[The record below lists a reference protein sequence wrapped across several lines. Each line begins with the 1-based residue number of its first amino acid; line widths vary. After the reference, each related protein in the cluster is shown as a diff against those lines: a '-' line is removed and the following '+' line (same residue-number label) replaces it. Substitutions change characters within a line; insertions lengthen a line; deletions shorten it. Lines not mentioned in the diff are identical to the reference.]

1 MFKSARIKL
10 TVWYLLIIMMVSL
23 TFSIVIFGMV
33 SREVDRFEMMQ
44 RTRVERRLR
53 DDILLPPGSV
63 PFRRFIEEHGM
74 ANPELVQE
82 TKERILYVLF
92 LANGSIFILAGW
104 FGYILAGRTLQ
115 PIKRMVDHQ
124 NRFVSDA
131 SHELKTPLA
140 SLKIAFE
147 VYLRDHKRTLK
158 DADIIIQE
166 SVDEVQKLQTLSES
180 LLEIAEN
187 EEGSEKFM
195 MEKLNIESVINEAMK
210 KIRNLA
216 HKKNVEF
223 KINVPKFSL
232 RGNKKSLVS
241 LFTILFDNAI
251 KYSHEGSLVDVTAKV
266 IDSKL
271 SVIVKDS
278 GIGISTQDLPRV
290 FDRFYRADSA
300 RSKSDTGG
308 NGLGLSIAR
317 QIALKHG
324 GSLFVESVLGKGST
338 FVFEFPLTNHS

>member
-1 MFKSARIKL
+1 MFTSARIKL
-10 TVWYLLIIMMVSL
+10 TLWYLLIIMMVSL
-23 TFSIVIFGMV
+23 TFSVVIFGMV

-53 DDILLPPGSV
+53 DDILIPPGSV
-63 PFRRFIEEHGM
+63 PFRQFIEEYGM
-74 ANPELVQE
+74 ANPELVRE
-82 TKERILYVLF
+82 TKERILSVLF

-104 FGYILAGRTLQ
+104 LGYILAGRTLQ
-115 PIKRMVDHQ
+115 PIKKMVDHQ

-158 DADIIIQE
+158 DADVIIQE

-187 EEGSEKFM
+187 EDGSERFI
-195 MEKLNIESVINEAMK
+195 MEKLHIESVINEAKK

-216 HKKNVEF
+216 NKKNIEF
-223 KINVPKFSL
+223 KINVEKVSL
-232 RGNKKSLVS
+232 RGNKKALVS

-251 KYSHEGSLVDVTAKV
+251 KYSNEGSSVEVSAKV
-266 IDSKL
+266 TDGKL
-271 SVIVKDS
+271 SVMVKDR

-290 FDRFYRADSA
+290 FDRFYRASSA
-300 RSKSDTGG
+300 RSKTGTGG

-317 QIALKHG
+317 QIALKHD
-324 GSLFVESVLGKGST
+324 GSLFVESALGKGST
-338 FVFEFPLTNHS
+338 FIFELPIINHS

>member
-1 MFKSARIKL
+1 MFKSAKIKL
-10 TVWYLLIIMMVSL
+10 TLWYLTIIMMVSL
-23 TFSIVIFGMV
+23 TFSVVIFGMV
-33 SREVDRFEMMQ
+33 SREVDRFEIMQ

-53 DDILLPPGSV
+53 DDILLPPGSI

-104 FGYILAGRTLQ
+104 FGYILAGRTLL
-115 PIKRMVDHQ
+115 PIKKMIDHQ
-124 NRFVSDA
+124 NRFISDA

-158 DADIIIQE
+158 DADMIIQE

-180 LLEIAEN
+180 LLEIAEH
-187 EEGSEKFM
+187 EDGSDRLI
-195 MEKLNIESVINEAMK
+195 MEKLDIESIISESMK

-223 KINVPKFSL
+223 KINVEKVSL
-232 RGNKKSLVS
+232 RGNKKALVN

-251 KYSHEGSLVDVTAKV
+251 KYSHERSLVEVTTKV
-266 IDSKL
+266 TNDKL
-271 SVIVKDS
+271 SVMVKDN
-278 GIGISTQDLPRV
+278 GIGISRQDLPRV
-290 FDRFYRADSA
+290 FDRFYRANSA
-300 RSKSDTGG
+300 RSKSGTGG

-317 QIALKHG
+317 QIALKHD
-324 GSLFVESVLGKGST
+324 GSLFVQSMLGKGST
-338 FVFEFPLTNHS
+338 FVIDLPHTNHS